1 MKRNNK
7 HRSIDKTDKS
17 GYNIIKG
24 VDIMSTREIAYNI
37 IDCMSE
43 EQLSA
48 FVALFGN
55 AADVPDVPNEETL
68 EAMREVEDMKLHP
81 ENYKS
86 YDDVDVM
93 FKELLA

>member
-1 MKRNNK
+1 
-7 HRSIDKTDKS
+7 
-17 GYNIIKG
+17 
-24 VDIMSTREIAYNI
+24 MSTKEIAYSI
-37 IDCMSE
+37 IDGMND

-48 FVALFGN
+48 FVALFKKS
-55 AADVPDVPNEETL
+55 AEVPNSETL

>member
-1 MKRNNK
+1 
-7 HRSIDKTDKS
+7 
-17 GYNIIKG
+17 
-24 VDIMSTREIAYNI
+24 MSTREIAYSI
-37 IDCMSE
+37 IDGMSD

-48 FVALFGN
+48 FVTLFKKS
-55 AADVPDVPNEETL
+55 AEVPNSETL

>member
-1 MKRNNK
+1 
-7 HRSIDKTDKS
+7 
-17 GYNIIKG
+17 
-24 VDIMSTREIAYNI
+24 MSAREIAYSI
-37 IDCMSE
+37 IDGMSD

-48 FVALFGN
+48 FVALFKKSEE
-55 AADVPDVPNEETL
+55 VPNSETL
-68 EAMREVEDMKLHP
+68 EAIREVEDMKLHP

>member
-1 MKRNNK
+1 MG
-7 HRSIDKTDKS
+7 SIDKTDKS

-43 EQLSA
+43 
-48 FVALFGN
+48 VK
-55 AADVPDVPNEETL
+55 
-68 EAMREVEDMKLHP
+68 DMKLHP

>member
-1 MKRNNK
+1 
-7 HRSIDKTDKS
+7 
-17 GYNIIKG
+17 
-24 VDIMSTREIAYNI
+24 MSTKEKAYNI
-37 IDCMSE
+37 IDGMSD

-48 FVALFGN
+48 FVALFSKP
-55 AADVPDVPNEETL
+55 AEVPNSETL
-68 EAMREVEDMKLHP
+68 EAMREVEDMKRHP

>member
-1 MKRNNK
+1 
-7 HRSIDKTDKS
+7 
-17 GYNIIKG
+17 
-24 VDIMSTREIAYNI
+24 MSTREIAYNI
-37 IDCMSE
+37 IDGMSD
-43 EQLSA
+43 EQISA
-48 FVALFGN
+48 FVALFKKS
-55 AADVPDVPNEETL
+55 AEIPNSETL

>member
-1 MKRNNK
+1 
-7 HRSIDKTDKS
+7 
-17 GYNIIKG
+17 
-24 VDIMSTREIAYNI
+24 MSTREIAYNI

>member
-1 MKRNNK
+1 MG
-7 HRSIDKTDKS
+7 SIDKTDKS

-48 FVALFGN
+48 FVALFGDS
-55 AADVPDVPNEETL
+55 ADVPNEETL
-68 EAMREVEDMKLHP
+68 EAMREVKDMKLHP

-93 FKELLA
+93 FKDLLA

>member
-1 MKRNNK
+1 
-7 HRSIDKTDKS
+7 
-17 GYNIIKG
+17 
-24 VDIMSTREIAYNI
+24 MSTREIAYNI
-37 IDCMSE
+37 IDGMSD

-48 FVALFGN
+48 FVALFKKS
-55 AADVPDVPNEETL
+55 AEVPNSETL

>member
-1 MKRNNK
+1 MGTK
-7 HRSIDKTDKS
+7 
-17 GYNIIKG
+17 
-24 VDIMSTREIAYNI
+24 EIAYSI
-37 IDCMSE
+37 IDGMSD

-48 FVALFGN
+48 FVALFKKL
-55 AADVPDVPNEETL
+55 AEVPNSETL
-68 EAMREVEDMKLHP
+68 EALREVEDMKLHP

>member
-1 MKRNNK
+1 MNSFRLLLRFSK
-7 HRSIDKTDKS
+7 KS
-17 GYNIIKG
+17 A
-24 VDIMSTREIAYNI
+24 E
-37 IDCMSE
+37 
-43 EQLSA
+43 
-48 FVALFGN
+48 
-55 AADVPDVPNEETL
+55 VPNSETL

>member
-1 MKRNNK
+1 
-7 HRSIDKTDKS
+7 
-17 GYNIIKG
+17 
-24 VDIMSTREIAYNI
+24 MSTREIAYNI

-68 EAMREVEDMKLHP
+68 EAMREADRIAHDPNVKGYTDI
-81 ENYKS
+81 
-86 YDDVDVM
+86 D
-93 FKELLA
+93 ELMRDLLS